1 MKSQA
6 LKTNEMSWESGHFG
20 GHRLE
25 GEYLRDYA
33 LILIPRNKV
42 REGVFNQ

>member
-1 MKSQA
+1 VKSKA
-6 LKTNEMSWESGHFG
+6 LKTDEMSWESGHLG

-25 GEYLRDYA
+25 GEYLRDYT

-42 REGVFNQ
+42 REGVLNQ